1 MFGSPWART
10 VLRPSMTSIT
20 RRNGKSPLCCLAI
33 CVRSAGFGRMTVPA
47 MPSPLPAAPWHDAHC
62 ASYSFLPAA
71 IEPAE
76 SHTWQAVGELM
87 EEEQRAEAEA
97 VMQRFAE
104 EVAKLSGKTPVIFI
118 RQGTAR
124 DALLKLIEE
133 EPTVSILILAAGT
146 GRGGPGP
153 LISALTGKFFP
164 RLTIPLTIVPGTLTD
179 DEIDALT

>member
-1 MFGSPWART
+1 MAETEGPLGKAKRQKQQERIFLVVVDNSEEMRVA
-10 VLRPSMTSIT
+10 LRF
-20 RRNGKSPLCCLAI
+20 
-33 CVRSAGFGRMTVPA
+33 AGLRAKATGGRVALFT
-47 MPSPLPAAPWHDAHC
+47 
-62 ASYSFLPAA
+62 A

-76 SHTWQAVGELM
+76 SHSWQAVGELM

-97 VMQRFAE
+97 MMQRFAE
-104 EVAKLSGKTPVIFI
+104 EVVKLSGKTPVIFI

-133 EPTVSILILAAGT
+133 EPTVSILILAAGI

-164 RLTIPLTIVPGTLTD
+164 KVTIPLTIVPGTLTD
-179 DEIDALT
+179 EEIDALT

>member
-1 MFGSPWART
+1 MTETESPMAKAKRRKQEERIFL
-10 VLRPSMTSIT
+10 VVVDNSEEMRVALRF
-20 RRNGKSPLCCLAI
+20 
-33 CVRSAGFGRMTVPA
+33 AGLRAKATGGRVALFT
-47 MPSPLPAAPWHDAHC
+47 
-62 ASYSFLPAA
+62 A

-87 EEEQRAEAEA
+87 EEEQRADAEA
-97 VMQRFAE
+97 MMQRFAE
-104 EVAKLSGKTPVIFI
+104 EVVKLSGKTPVIFI
-118 RQGTAR
+118 RQGVSR

-153 LISALTGKFFP
+153 LVSALTGKFFP
-164 RLTIPLTIVPGTLTD
+164 KLTIPLTIVPGTLAD